1 MISSS
6 TRAHTPAQLRLCAT
20 YRNVGLWTLQGW
32 LVMFFVAAGY
42 AKLTESMSSLA
53 ALMVWPAVADEG
65 FVRGVG
71 AVEIVLAL
79 ALLAPLVSWR
89 VGRPALM
96 IGAVGLL
103 VLETVMAGVHALGG
117 DWGLAAVN
125 LVLMALTAVVLMG
138 RRQPG

>member
-53 ALMVWPAVADEG
+53 ALMSWPAGADEG

-79 ALLAPLVSWR
+79 TLLAPLVSWR
-89 VGRPALM
+89 VGRPVLM
-96 IGAVGLL
+96 IGATGLL
-103 VLETVMAGVHALGG
+103 VLETVMTGVHALGG

-125 LVLMALTAVVLMG
+125 LVLLALTVIVLMG